1 MKKEAGNQNFFLNTL
16 LLLKCNKFSLETL
29 AAYAKISFIPL
40 SYTKL
45 QMGHSFIDL
54 QLIATLTRVNIKSSN
69 IHLDCER
76 GSVWQV

>member
-1 MKKEAGNQNFFLNTL
+1 MKKVAGNIYLNTL
-16 LLLKCNKFSLETL
+16 LLLKCNTFSLESL
-29 AAYAKISFIPL
+29 ASYAKLSLIPS

-45 QMGHSFIDL
+45 RMGHSFIDL

-76 GSVWQV
+76 ESAWQV

>member
-1 MKKEAGNQNFFLNTL
+1 MKKEAGNQNIFLNTL

-45 QMGHSFIDL
+45 KMRHSFIDL

-76 GSVWQV
+76 ESAWQV